1 MIARGEPWGEPTDR
15 PADVVVTGADAEL
28 ADACRHHPGARITFE
43 PDGGSDLARAVGIR
57 AGADRSPATSSP
69 ATSSPATYSVELPI
83 DVLEL
88 DDGAVVVNAAVLG
101 APPRQIRW
109 STLGTGV
116 TVKVDGRVVFDGR
129 ATTVVVANGQFL
141 DGDDVVPRGHP
152 GDGRVE
158 VQVYALRRGERRA
171 MRRRLADGTHV
182 PHPRITQ
189 ATGRVVLV
197 RAPARVPLV
206 ADGRP
211 RGAPEE
217 VRLEVRPGALTLVL

>member
-15 PADVVVTGADAEL
+15 PADIVVTGPDADLAE
-28 ADACRHHPGARITFE
+28 AFRQQPDARIAFE
-43 PDGGSDLARAVGIR
+43 PDETSDLARAVGVQVGVQVG
-57 AGADRSPATSSP
+57 AGSAAPP
-69 ATSSPATYSVELPI
+69 SVELPV

-101 APPRQIRW
+101 AAPGAIRW
-109 STLGTGV
+109 STLGTGM
-116 TVKVDGRVVFDGR
+116 TVEVDGRVVFDGR

-171 MRRRLADGTHV
+171 MRRRLADGTHI

-189 ATGRVVLV
+189 ATGRAVVV
-197 RAPARVPLV
+197 RAPARVPLM

-217 VRLEVRPGALTLVL
+217 IRLEVRPGALRLVL